1 MDSCCGITLPLMVAK
16 VLRMDVDYSLGRA
29 WKQGLRSTELGQV
42 SETKLGFFCKQVI
55 NSDPAIQLRYCR
67 KLKESFWTQCVDK
80 VQLYSQ
86 GGEDDLSATQPG
98 DCGEML
104 GEGFSDGRSSRTV
117 SRVTLD
123 CGMLLWTTGERLLSC
138 STNAEPGKVMRVTME
153 EETVVSAVVW
163 CEPINHFLHS
173 VSNFVNFELE
183 SLKRTLWHGILRV
196 FVYG

>member
-1 MDSCCGITLPLMVAK
+1 M
-16 VLRMDVDYSLGRA
+16 
-29 WKQGLRSTELGQV
+29 
-42 SETKLGFFCKQVI
+42 
-55 NSDPAIQLRYCR
+55 
-67 KLKESFWTQCVDK
+67 
-80 VQLYSQ
+80 QLYSQ

-153 EETVVSAVVW
+153 EETVVSAVV
-163 CEPINHFLHS
+163 
-173 VSNFVNFELE
+173 
-183 SLKRTLWHGILRV
+183 
-196 FVYG
+196 